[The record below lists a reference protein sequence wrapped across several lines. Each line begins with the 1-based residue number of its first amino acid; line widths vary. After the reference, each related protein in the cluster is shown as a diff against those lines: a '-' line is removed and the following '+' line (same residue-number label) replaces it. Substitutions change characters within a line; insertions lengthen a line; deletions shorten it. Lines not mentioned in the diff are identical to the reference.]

1 MSTVYDIGVL
11 PGDGIGSEVVKEALK
26 VLDAIEQVYGFST
39 KREVMPYGAE
49 HFLKTGEMMPDAGV
63 RRVASEWL
71 RVALSLPFSP
81 LQRPWVPLSLQPHQA
96 TPNGLPQ

>member
-49 HFLKTGEMMPDAGV
+49 HFLKTGEMMPDAAFE
-63 RRVASEWL
+63 RARDLHESEQNL
-71 RVALSLPFSP
+71 EPNLD
-81 LQRPWVPLSLQPHQA
+81 LQPNLACRNRTAKPRQ
-96 TPNGLPQ
+96 TNS